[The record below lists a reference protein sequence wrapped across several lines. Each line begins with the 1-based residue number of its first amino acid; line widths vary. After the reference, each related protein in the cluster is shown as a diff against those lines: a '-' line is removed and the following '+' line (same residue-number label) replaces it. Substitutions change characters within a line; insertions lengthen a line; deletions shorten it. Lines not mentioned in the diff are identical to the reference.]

1 MADANKKKSGTYDLA
16 IIGAGPAG
24 LSASV
29 YASRYK
35 LRNAVIGPELGG
47 YVATTHLVED
57 YLGFDSITGMD
68 LAEKFG
74 AHAKKFGA
82 ELVQEQ
88 VSAAERR
95 ANGRGEWVLK
105 TWTDREIRARAV
117 LLATGTKH
125 NKIGVPG
132 EDKFE
137 GRGVSY
143 CVTCDAA
150 FFKGKPVVIVGG
162 GDSALK
168 GALHLTEFA
177 SHLYVVH
184 RRKDFRAEPTWVERV
199 EAKKNVTFVMEN
211 EVAEVLGDGK
221 VAGVKLKRPFKG
233 KDSLKVEGV
242 FIEIGSN
249 PDPALAKAFGADM
262 DDGNFV
268 MVGATQRTTA
278 ENVWAA
284 GDNTTNSAM
293 FRQIVTAAGEG
304 SVAAGDIYEYLN
316 DPRATWDEKGEV
328 SEATPAQKV
337 VTD

>member
-1 MADANKKKSGTYDLA
+1 MADAKQTKPRAYDLA

-24 LSASV
+24 LAASV

-35 LRNAVIGPELGG
+35 LSNVVIGPELGG
-47 YVATTHLVED
+47 YVSTTHLVED
-57 YLGFDSITGMD
+57 YLGFETITGMD
-68 LAEKFG
+68 LANKFSE
-74 AHAKKFGA
+74 HAKKFGA

-88 VSAAERR
+88 VSSTSRD
-95 ANGRGEWVLK
+95 GDDWVLK
-105 TWTDREIRARAV
+105 TWTDKEIRARAA
-117 LLATGTKH
+117 LLAVGTKH

-184 RRKDFRAEPTWVERV
+184 RRKDFRAEPTWVDRV
-199 EAKKNVTFVMEN
+199 KEKKNVTFVLEN
-211 EVAEVLGDGK
+211 ELVEVQGEQK
-221 VAGVKLKRPFKG
+221 VTGVKLKRPFEG
-233 KDSLKVEGV
+233 KDTLEVDGV
-242 FIEIGSN
+242 FIEIGST
-249 PDPALAKAFGADM
+249 PDPTLSKAFGADM
-262 DDGNFV
+262 DDGQFV
-268 MVGATQRTTA
+268 LVGDTQRTTA
-278 ENVWAA
+278 ERVWAA

-293 FRQIVTAAGEG
+293 FRQIGTASAEG

-316 DPRATWDEKGEV
+316 DPKARWSDRGPV
-328 SEATPAQKV
+328 SETAPVQRI

>member
-1 MADANKKKSGTYDLA
+1 MADAKKKESKYDLA

-24 LSASV
+24 LAASV

-35 LRNAVIGPELGG
+35 LSNAVIGPELGG
-47 YVATTHLVED
+47 YVSTTHLVED
-57 YLGFDSITGMD
+57 YLGFETITGMD
-68 LAEKFG
+68 LAEKFSE
-74 AHAKKFGA
+74 HAKKFGA
-82 ELVQEQ
+82 ELIQEQ
-88 VSAAERR
+88 VSAAERQ
-95 ANGRGEWVLK
+95 ANGRGDWVLT
-105 TWTDREIRARAV
+105 TWTDRKIRARAV

-150 FFKGKPVVIVGG
+150 FFKEKPVVIVGG

-184 RRKDFRAEPTWVERV
+184 RRKDFRAEPTWVDRV
-199 EAKKNVTFVMEN
+199 KAKKNVTFILEN
-211 EVAEVLGDGK
+211 EVTEVLGDGK
-221 VAGVKLKRPFKG
+221 VDGVKLKQPFKG
-233 KDSLKVEGV
+233 KDSLNVDGV
-242 FIEIGSN
+242 FIEIGST
-249 PDPALAKAFGADM
+249 PDPTLANAFKANI

-268 MVGATQRTTA
+268 LVNDCQRTSA
-278 ENVWAA
+278 ERVWAA

-293 FRQIVTAAGEG
+293 FRQIGTASAEG
-304 SVAAGDIYEYLN
+304 SVAAGDIYEHLN
-316 DPRATWDEKGEV
+316 DPKAKWADKGAV
-328 SEATPAQKV
+328 SESTPVQTV

>member
-1 MADANKKKSGTYDLA
+1 MADEQKKQSGTYDLA

-24 LSASV
+24 LAASV

-35 LRNAVIGPELGG
+35 LRNAVVGPELGG
-47 YVATTHLVED
+47 YVSTTHLVED
-57 YLGFDSITGMD
+57 YLGFETISGMD
-68 LAEKFG
+68 LAGKFTE
-74 AHAKKFGA
+74 HAKAFGA

-88 VSAAERR
+88 VSGAERK
-95 ANGRGEWVLK
+95 GKEWILK
-105 TWTDREIRARAV
+105 TWTDKEVRARAV

-150 FFKGKPVVIVGG
+150 FFKDKPVVIVGG

-184 RRKDFRAEPTWVERV
+184 RRKDFRAEPTWVDRV
-199 EAKKNVTFVMEN
+199 KEKKNVTFVLEN
-211 EVAEVLGDGK
+211 EVTEVLGDGK
-221 VAGVKLKRPFKG
+221 VSGVKLKQPFEG
-233 KDSLKVEGV
+233 KDTLDVDGV
-242 FIEIGSN
+242 FIEIGSK
-249 PDPALAKAFGADM
+249 PDPALAKAFGAKM

-268 MVGATQRTTA
+268 LTGPTQRTTA
-278 ENVWAA
+278 DHVWAA

-293 FRQIVTAAGEG
+293 FRQIGTASAEG
-304 SVAAGDIYEYLN
+304 SVAAGDIYEFLN
-316 DPRATWDEKGEV
+316 DPTADWGDKG
-328 SEATPAQKV
+328 PADGTAPVQKV